1 MEFSRR
7 ARGKPL
13 YKYVFAA
20 KFMLRQRVQWRLLPC
35 IYVGLP
41 SPSLSLYVSVSFS
54 SLSLLYLFLF
64 RAFVICSAFPANCF
78 ETTNKTYA

>member
-13 YKYVFAA
+13 YKCVFAG

-41 SPSLSLYVSVSFS
+41 PPTHSLSVLISFS
-54 SLSLLYLFLF
+54 SLSRLYLFLF
-64 RAFVICSAFPANCF
+64 RAFVICSAVSANCF